1 MKNLSNILFTNARS
15 GHRLELVGVPK
26 RRHAKKE
33 KKSMSL
39 LDPQTAPSSELDPFA
54 DEFLDDPYP
63 AHQNLREAGP
73 VVWLQRY
80 GVWAMARYEH
90 VNSALRDPDT
100 FCSRRGVGLTDFAC
114 EMPWRAPSLLLE
126 ADPPDHTRARHA
138 ITPVISPKVVKA
150 MRETFEREAAA
161 MIDPLVARGRF
172 DGVADLAVP
181 FPVKVVPDQIGLP
194 DEGRE
199 NLLPYGSMV
208 FNGFGPRNAHFET
221 AMGKGVAVRDWIMG
235 CTRRETLAEGGLG
248 ARIHEVAQAD
258 GFSEPERELLVR
270 SVLSAGVDT
279 TVHGLGNAL
288 LCFAQHPDQ
297 WAALRAEPSLARAAF
312 EEVVRFESP
321 VQTFFRTATR
331 ATRVEDVQL
340 AEGDKLLL
348 LLGAA
353 NRDPRRWENPDRFD
367 IHRNAAGHVG
377 FGFGIHACVGRMIAR
392 LEGDVVLRALAE
404 RVTTI
409 ELDGQPRRQLNNTL
423 RGLDA
428 LPLKVT
434 AV

>member
-1 MKNLSNILFTNARS
+1 
-15 GHRLELVGVPK
+15 
-26 RRHAKKE
+26 
-33 KKSMSL
+33 MSL
-39 LDPQTAPSSELDPFA
+39 LDARTAPSSDLDPFA
-54 DEFLDDPYP
+54 DEFLEDPYP
-63 AHQNLREAGP
+63 AHQSLREAGP
-73 VVWLQRY
+73 VVWLERY
-80 GVWAMARYEH
+80 GAWAMARYEH
-90 VNSALRDPDT
+90 VNGALRDPET
-100 FCSRRGVGLTDFAC
+100 YCSRRGVGLTDFAA
-114 EMPWRAPSLLLE
+114 EKPWRPPSLLLE
-126 ADPPDHTRARHA
+126 ADPPEHTRARHA
-138 ITPVISPKVVKA
+138 IATVISAKAVKA
-150 MRETFEREAAA
+150 MRETFECEAAA

-172 DGVADLAVP
+172 DGMSDLAVP
-181 FPVKVVPDQIGLP
+181 FPVKVVPDQVGLP
-194 DEGRE
+194 EDGRE

-221 AMGKGVAVRDWIMG
+221 AMAKGAAVRDWIMG
-235 CTRRETLAEGGLG
+235 CTRREILHDGGLG
-248 ARIHEVAQAD
+248 ARIHDVAQAD
-258 GFSEPERELLVR
+258 GFAEPERELLVR

-297 WAALRAEPSLARAAF
+297 WGALRAEPSLARAAF
-312 EEVVRFESP
+312 DEVVRFESP
-321 VQTFFRTATR
+321 VQTFFRTTTR
-331 ATRVEDVQL
+331 ATEVQDVPI
-340 AEGDKLLL
+340 AAGDKVLLL
-348 LLGAA
+348 LAAA

-392 LEGDVVLRALAE
+392 LEGEVVLRALAE

-409 ELDGQPRRQLNNTL
+409 ELDGPPRRQLNNTL